1 MTETHAS
8 AISDAAGGDRRQMRR
23 RAGLAL
29 VALLLVAF
37 VAVLGIFWFADSE
50 RDRLTAE
57 WQVRLGLVAD
67 SRKEAVEDW
76 LNQRRGEV
84 LRLAATRTVQFY
96 LVDLSDPELPREE
109 TDSSRQYIEGLMTS
123 EAERGDYLSS
133 RGQMATADR
142 DASARGGLILLD
154 ASNNIVAQTPGAPD
168 PSSLLPDGLRPG
180 QVSVSPP
187 FAAGD
192 GRAMIALFSS
202 IGAPEGSADGGI
214 GLLVA
219 IRPLGDDFFR
229 RLEQPGDTTSGAETF
244 LTDLNDGQVRYLSP
258 LDDGAAPLTRQIP
271 ASMVERAAVALQGRH
286 AGSGSFVGYAGDE
299 VLAVSRQVTGTGWT
313 LIRQVPSELALSDGI
328 RRIWLISGALLLALL
343 LAGVTV
349 VAVWRHAVSD
359 RLAEAASNL
368 SVALKESDRLGRLLR
383 NVADAVPNGITAV
396 DRDEKVLF
404 GNRAAFD
411 RIGIQA
417 SEAEGMP
424 LINLLGPGGSAPL
437 HAANAEVREGKRTVR
452 HVDDRGSGAER
463 SVIQRI
469 HVPLDDDGVLIVTEN
484 MTEIVVEREARAA
497 QLDALVNVL
506 VDLIDARDRFA
517 AHHSHR
523 VARLSRRMAETMNL
537 PKPEIV
543 AAETAARLMNLGK
556 LRIDPAILTKTE
568 GLTPDELAEIRDSIL
583 HSADLVEGIP
593 FDGPV
598 VETLRQM
605 QECLDGS
612 GRPNGISGDDL
623 LVPAQIVSLAN
634 AYVALISERAH
645 RAARTPE
652 QALDQLWPEAG
663 KTWRRTVIAALVQV
677 NDGPGQAESGG
688 DN

>member
-8 AISDAAGGDRRQMRR
+8 VISDAAGGDRRQMRR

-37 VAVLGIFWFADSE
+37 AAVLGIVWFADSE
-50 RDRLTAE
+50 HDRLTAE

-286 AGSGSFVGYAGDE
+286 AGSGSFVGYAGVE

>member
-1 MTETHAS
+1 MTETRAS
-8 AISDAAGGDRRQMRR
+8 AISDAVGGDRRQMRR

-29 VALLLVAF
+29 VALLLVAL
-37 VAVLGIFWFADSE
+37 VAVLGIVWFADNE
-50 RDRLTAE
+50 RDRLTSE

-67 SRKEAVEDW
+67 SRKAAVEDW
-76 LNQRRGEV
+76 LNERRGEV
-84 LRLAATRTVQFY
+84 LRLAANRTVQFY

-123 EAERGDYLSS
+123 EAERGGYLPP
-133 RGQMATADR
+133 RGQVAATGR
-142 DASARGGLILLD
+142 DASAQGGLILLD
-154 ASNNIVAQTPGAPD
+154 ASSNIVAQTPGAPD
-168 PSSLLPDGLRPG
+168 PSALLPDSLRPG

-202 IGAPEGSADGGI
+202 IGTPEGSADGGI

-229 RLEQPGDTTSGAETF
+229 RLEQPGDTTGGAETF
-244 LTDLNDGQVRYLSP
+244 LTDLDDGQIRYLSP
-258 LDDGAAPLTRQIP
+258 LGDGTAPLTRQIP
-271 ASMVERAAVALQGRH
+271 ASMVEQAVVALQGTPAR
-286 AGSGSFVGYAGDE
+286 SGSLVGYAGDE
-299 VLAVSRQVTGTGWT
+299 VLAVSRQIIGTDWT
-313 LIRQVPSELALSDGI
+313 LIRQVPADLALSDGI
-328 RRIWLISGALLLALL
+328 RRIWMISGALLLALL
-343 LAGVTV
+343 LAGVTI

-396 DRDEKVLF
+396 DREEKVLF

-411 RIGIQA
+411 RIGIPA
-417 SEAEGMP
+417 REAEGMP

-437 HAANAEVREGKRTVR
+437 HAANEKVREGHRSVR
-452 HVDDRGSGAER
+452 YVDDRGTGADR
-463 SVIQRI
+463 SVTQRI
-469 HVPLDDDGVLIVTEN
+469 HVPLDDGGVLIVAED

-506 VDLIDARDRFA
+506 VDLIDARDRYA
-517 AHHSHR
+517 AHHSQR
-523 VARLSRRMAETMNL
+523 VARLSRRMAEAMDL
-537 PKPEIV
+537 PASQVV

-568 GLTPDELAEIRDSIL
+568 GLTPDELAAIRDSIL

-605 QECLDGS
+605 QEHLDGS
-612 GRPNGISGDDL
+612 GRPNGIGGDDL
-623 LVPAQIVSLAN
+623 LIPAQVVSLAN

-652 QALDQLWPEAG
+652 QALEQLWPEAE
-663 KTWRRTVIAALVQV
+663 KTWRRTVMAALVQASEAAA
-677 NDGPGQAESGG
+677 QAETGG
-688 DN
+688 DD

>member
-1 MTETHAS
+1 MTETRAS
-8 AISDAAGGDRRQMRR
+8 AISDAVGGDRRQMRR

-29 VALLLVAF
+29 VALLLVAI
-37 VAVLGIFWFADSE
+37 VAVLGIVWFADSE

-57 WQVRLGLVAD
+57 WEVRLGLVAD
-67 SRKEAVEDW
+67 SRKAAVEDW
-76 LNQRRGEV
+76 LNERRGEV
-84 LRLAATRTVQFY
+84 LRLAANRTLQFY
-96 LVDLSDPELPREE
+96 LVDLADPELPREE

-123 EAERGDYLSS
+123 EAERGGYLPP
-133 RGQMATADR
+133 RGQVATTGR
-142 DASARGGLILLD
+142 DASAQGGLILLD
-154 ASNNIVAQTPGAPD
+154 ASNNIVAQTPGAPA
-168 PSSLLPDGLRPG
+168 PSSLLPDSLLPG
-180 QVSVSPP
+180 QVRVSPP

-202 IGAPEGSADGGI
+202 IGAPEGSTDGGI

-244 LTDLNDGQVRYLSP
+244 LTDFNDRQIRYLSP

-271 ASMVERAAVALQGRH
+271 ASMVERAAVALQGMP
-286 AGSGSFVGYAGDE
+286 AGSGSFVGYAGNE
-299 VLAVSRQVTGTGWT
+299 VLAVSRQIIGTGWT
-313 LIRQVPSELALSDGI
+313 LIRQIPGDLALSDGI

-343 LAGVTV
+343 LAAVTV
-349 VAVWRHAVSD
+349 FAVWRHAVSD

-396 DRDEKVLF
+396 DREEKVLF

-417 SEAEGMP
+417 NEAEGMP

-437 HAANAEVREGKRTVR
+437 HAANARVREDHQTVR
-452 HVDDRGSGAER
+452 YVDDRGTGADR

-469 HVPLDDDGVLIVTEN
+469 HVPLDDDGVLIVAEN

-506 VDLIDARDRFA
+506 VDLIDARDRYA

-523 VARLSRRMAETMNL
+523 VARLSRRMAEAMKL
-537 PKPEIV
+537 PKSEIV

-568 GLTPDELAEIRDSIL
+568 GLTPVELAEVRDSIL
-583 HSADLVEGIP
+583 RSADLVEGIP

-605 QECLDGS
+605 QERLDGS

-645 RAARTPE
+645 RAAHTPE
-652 QALDQLWPEAG
+652 QALEQLWPEAE
-663 KTWRRTVIAALVQV
+663 KTWRRTVIAALVQA
-677 NDGPGQAESGG
+677 NDGPAEAEPGG
-688 DN
+688 DD

>member
-1 MTETHAS
+1 MTETSVS
-8 AISDAAGGDRRQMRR
+8 AISDAIGGDRRQMRR
-23 RAGLAL
+23 RAARAL
-29 VALLLVAF
+29 VALLLVAI
-37 VAVLGIFWFADSE
+37 VAVLGIVWFADSE

-57 WQVRLGLVAD
+57 WEIRLGLVAD
-67 SRKEAVEDW
+67 SRKAAVEDW
-76 LNQRRGEV
+76 LNERRGEV
-84 LRLAATRTVQFY
+84 LRLAANRTVQFH
-96 LVDLSDPELPREE
+96 LVDLADPELAREE
-109 TDSSRQYIEGLMTS
+109 TDSSRLYIEGLMTS
-123 EAERGDYLSS
+123 EAERGGYLSP
-133 RGQMATADR
+133 RGQVATASHDT
-142 DASARGGLILLD
+142 SAQGGLILLD

-168 PSSLLPDGLRPG
+168 PTSLLPDSLRPG
-180 QVSVSPP
+180 QVRVSPP

-192 GRAMIALFSS
+192 GTAMIALFSAIS
-202 IGAPEGSADGGI
+202 APEGSTDGGI

-219 IRPLGDDFFR
+219 IRPLGDDFFH

-244 LTDLNDGQVRYLSP
+244 LTDFNDSHIRYLSP

-271 ASMVERAAVALQGRH
+271 ASMAERAAVALQGMP

-299 VLAVSRQVTGTGWT
+299 VLAVSRQIIGTGWT
-313 LIRQVPSELALSDGI
+313 LIRQIPSDQALSGGI
-328 RRIWLISGALLLALL
+328 RRIWLISGTLLLALL
-343 LAGVTV
+343 LAAATV
-349 VAVWRHAVSD
+349 VAVWRHAISD
-359 RLAEAASNL
+359 RLADAASNL
-368 SVALKESDRLGRLLR
+368 SVALKESDRLSRLLR

-396 DRDEKVLF
+396 DREEKVLF

-411 RIGIQA
+411 HIGIPA
-417 SEAEGMP
+417 NEAEGMP

-437 HAANAEVREGKRTVR
+437 HAANAMVREGHQTMRY
-452 HVDDRGSGAER
+452 VDDHGAGANR

-469 HVPLDDDGVLIVTEN
+469 HVPLDDDGVLIVAEN
-484 MTEIVVEREARAA
+484 LTEIVVEREARAA

-506 VDLIDARDRFA
+506 VDLIDARDQFA
-517 AHHSHR
+517 AYHSHR
-523 VARLSRRMAETMNL
+523 VARLSRRMAEAMKL
-537 PKPEIV
+537 PRPQIV

-568 GLTPDELAEIRDSIL
+568 GLTPDELAEVRDSIL

-605 QECLDGS
+605 QERLDGS
-612 GRPNGISGDDL
+612 GRPNGVSGDNL

-652 QALDQLWPEAG
+652 QALEQLWPEAE
-663 KTWRRTVIAALVQV
+663 KTWRRTVIAALVQA
-677 NDGPGQAESGG
+677 NDAAAEAESGG

>member
-1 MTETHAS
+1 MTETRAS
-8 AISDAAGGDRRQMRR
+8 AISDAVGGDRRQMRR

-29 VALLLVAF
+29 VALLLVAL
-37 VAVLGIFWFADSE
+37 VAVLGIVWFADSE

-67 SRKEAVEDW
+67 SRKAAVEDW
-76 LNQRRGEV
+76 LNERRGEV
-84 LRLAATRTVQFY
+84 LRLAANRTVQFY

-123 EAERGDYLSS
+123 EAERGGYLPP
-133 RGQMATADR
+133 RGQVATTGR
-142 DASARGGLILLD
+142 DVSAHGGLILLD
-154 ASNNIVAQTPGAPD
+154 ASSNIVAQTPGAPD
-168 PSSLLPDGLRPG
+168 PSALLPDSLRPG

-202 IGAPEGSADGGI
+202 IGAPEGSTDGGI

-219 IRPLGDDFFR
+219 IRPLGEDFFR

-244 LTDLNDGQVRYLSP
+244 LTDLDDDQIRYLSP

-271 ASMVERAAVALQGRH
+271 VSMVERAVVALQGTP
-286 AGSGSFVGYAGDE
+286 AGSGSFVGYAGNE
-299 VLAVSRQVTGTGWT
+299 VLAVSRQIIGTDWT
-313 LIRQVPSELALSDGI
+313 LIRQVPGDLALSDGI

-343 LAGVTV
+343 LAAVTV

-396 DRDEKVLF
+396 DREEKVLF

-411 RIGIQA
+411 RIGIPA

-437 HAANAEVREGKRTVR
+437 HAANARVREDHQTVR
-452 HVDDRGSGAER
+452 YVDDRGAGADR

-469 HVPLDDDGVLIVTEN
+469 HVPLDDDGVLIVAEN

-506 VDLIDARDRFA
+506 VDLIDARDRYA

-523 VARLSRRMAETMNL
+523 VARLSRRMAEAMKL
-537 PKPEIV
+537 PNPQIV

-612 GRPNGISGDDL
+612 GRPNGISGDEL
-623 LVPAQIVSLAN
+623 LLPAQIVSLAN

-652 QALDQLWPEAG
+652 QALDQLWTEAE
-663 KTWRRTVIAALVQV
+663 KTWRRTVVAALVQV
-677 NDGPGQAESGG
+677 NDGAGQAESGG
-688 DN
+688 DD

>member
-8 AISDAAGGDRRQMRR
+8 VISDAAGGDRRQMRR

-313 LIRQVPSELALSDGI
+313 LIRQVPSDLALSDGI